1 MSELFRVSSAPHV
14 RAKTSTQNVM
24 MWVCIAMLPTACFG
38 IVNFGFRALLLI
50 VATVLSC
57 VLSETVYNL
66 IAKKKNTIGDLSAV
80 VTGMILALN
89 MPVTL
94 PIWMAVLG
102 GVFAIVVVKMLFG
115 GLGQNFMNPA
125 LAGRCFLLIAFTSE
139 MSNFVTDTY
148 TGATPLAMLKKQN
161 GLVALAD
168 SIPESAMARLLDTS
182 DIANLFIGFHG
193 GTIGETS
200 AVCLLIGAAILVV
213 TKVISLR
220 IPVAY
225 LGSFAI
231 LTFLF
236 GSRGVATGE
245 VLESL
250 STGAT
255 TVDALLTSALLFTLV
270 HLLSGGIMFG
280 AFFMATDYAT
290 SPITKN
296 GQILFG
302 ICCGVIT
309 FLFRNIGGTPEGVS
323 YAIILSN
330 LLVPLIEKITIP
342 RAFGVVKVK
351 KEGK

>member
-1 MSELFRVSSAPHV
+1 MSELFHVSSAPHV

-24 MWVCIAMLPTACFG
+24 FWVIVAMLPTACFG
-38 IVNFGFRALLLI
+38 IYNFGFRALLLI

-89 MPVTL
+89 MPVTF
-94 PIWMAVLG
+94 PVWMAVLG
-102 GVFAIVVVKMLFG
+102 GVFAIIVVKMLFG

-125 LAGRCFLLIAFTSE
+125 LAGRCFLLIAFASE

-148 TGATPLAMLKKQN
+148 TGATPLAQLKAQK
-161 GLVALAD
+161 GV
-168 SIPESAMARLLDTS
+168 IPDYAMDKLLDVT
-182 DIANLFIGFHG
+182 DIPNLFLGFHG

-200 AVCLLIGAAILVV
+200 TICLLIGALILLAA
-213 TKVISLR
+213 KVISLR

-236 GSRGVATGE
+236 GSRGIAISE
-245 VLESL
+245 VTEKLAA
-250 STGAT
+250 G
-255 TVDALLTSALLFTLV
+255 TVTFDALLSGAAVYTLIQ
-270 HLLSGGIMFG
+270 LISGGIMFG

-296 GQILFG
+296 GQILYG
-302 ICCGVIT
+302 ICCGVFT
-309 FLFRNIGGTPEGVS
+309 FLFRNIGATPEGVS

-330 LLVPLIEKITIP
+330 LLVPLIEKVTVP

>member
-24 MWVCIAMLPTACFG
+24 MWVIIAMLPTACFG
-38 IVNFGFRALLLI
+38 IYNFGFRALLLI

-57 VLSETVYNL
+57 VLSETVFNL
-66 IAKKKNTIGDLSAV
+66 IAKKKSTISDLSAV

-125 LAGRCFLLIAFTSE
+125 LAGRCFLLISFTSE

-148 TGATPLAMLKKQN
+148 TAATPLAELNATN
-161 GLVALAD
+161 G
-168 SIPESAMARLLDTS
+168 I
-182 DIANLFIGFHG
+182 IAPWNNYQLMDMFIGTTP

-200 AVCLLIGAAILVV
+200 TVALLIGAAILVV

-220 IPVAY
+220 IPVSY
-225 LGSFAI
+225 LGSFAV
-231 LTFLF
+231 LMFFF
-236 GSRGVATGE
+236 GDRQFSIAEVA
-245 VLESL
+245 S
-250 STGAT
+250 GAT
-255 TVDALLTSALLFTLV
+255 DFGTLFTQAGTYTLAQ
-270 HLLSGGIMFG
+270 LMCGGIMFG

-290 SPITKN
+290 SPITKK

-309 FLFRNIGGTPEGVS
+309 FLFRTIGGTPEGVS

-330 LLVPLIEKITIP
+330 LLVPLIEKITVP
-342 RAFGVVKVK
+342 KAFGVVKVK

>member
-24 MWVCIAMLPTACFG
+24 LWVIIAMLPTACFG
-38 IVNFGFRALLLI
+38 IYNFGFRALLLI

-57 VLSETVYNL
+57 VASETVYNL
-66 IAKKKNTIGDLSAV
+66 IAKKKNTISDLSAV

-94 PIWMAVLG
+94 PIWMAVIG

-148 TGATPLAMLKKQN
+148 TAATPLAELKSTGGIIAPWNNYQ
-161 GLVALAD
+161 
-168 SIPESAMARLLDTS
+168 LLDM
-182 DIANLFIGFHG
+182 FIGKTP

-200 AVCLLIGAAILVV
+200 ALCLLIGGAILVAM
-213 TKVISLR
+213 KIISLR
-220 IPVAY
+220 IPLAY
-225 LGSFAI
+225 LGSFAV
-231 LTFLF
+231 LMFLF
-236 GSRGVATGE
+236 GPRSFDPVY
-245 VLESL
+245 VLAQL
-250 STGAT
+250 MA
-255 TVDALLTSALLFTLV
+255 
-270 HLLSGGIMFG
+270 GGIMFG
-280 AFFMATDYAT
+280 AWFMATDYAT
-290 SPITKN
+290 TPITPN

-302 ICCGVIT
+302 ICCGVLT
-309 FLFRNIGGTPEGVS
+309 FLFRTIGGTPEGVS

-342 RAFGVVKVK
+342 NAFGVVKAK

>member
-24 MWVCIAMLPTACFG
+24 LWVIIAMLPTACFG
-38 IVNFGFRALLLI
+38 IWNFGFRALLLI

-57 VLSETVYNL
+57 VVSETVYNL

-94 PIWMAVLG
+94 PVWMAVLG

-125 LAGRCFLLIAFTSE
+125 LGGRCFLLIAFTSE
-139 MSNFVTDTY
+139 MSNFVTDVY
-148 TGATPLAMLKKQN
+148 TSATPLAELKATK
-161 GLVALAD
+161 G
-168 SIPESAMARLLDTS
+168 I
-182 DIANLFIGFHG
+182 IAPWNQYQLIDMFLGKTP

-200 AVCLLIGAAILVV
+200 TVALLIGAAILVAM
-213 TKVISLR
+213 KIISLR

-225 LGSFAI
+225 LGSFAVLMLFFGERQFSMQEI
-231 LTFLF
+231 LSGTMDPAAWF
-236 GSRGVATGE
+236 
-245 VLESL
+245 
-250 STGAT
+250 TGAST
-255 TVDALLTSALLFTLV
+255 YVLAQLMC
-270 HLLSGGIMFG
+270 GGIMFG
-280 AFFMATDYAT
+280 AWFMATDYAT
-290 SPITKN
+290 SPITKK

-302 ICCGVIT
+302 ICCGVLT
-309 FLFRNIGGTPEGVS
+309 FLFRTIGGTPEGVS

-330 LLVPLIEKITIP
+330 LMVPMIEKITVP
-342 RAFGVVKVK
+342 RAFGVVKAK

>member
-24 MWVCIAMLPTACFG
+24 LWVIIAMLPTACFG
-38 IVNFGFRALLLI
+38 IYNFGVRALLLI

-57 VLSETVYNL
+57 VASETVYNL

-148 TGATPLAMLKKQN
+148 TAATPLAELKATN
-161 GLVALAD
+161 G
-168 SIPESAMARLLDTS
+168 I
-182 DIANLFIGFHG
+182 IAPWNNYQLMDMFLGTTP

-200 AVCLLIGAAILVV
+200 TLALLIGAAILVA

-225 LGSFAI
+225 LGSFAV
-231 LTFLF
+231 LMFFF
-236 GSRGVATGE
+236 GDRQFSISEVMAGAADPAT
-245 VLESL
+245 LL
-250 STGAT
+250 TGA
-255 TVDALLTSALLFTLV
+255 LTYTLAQ
-270 HLLSGGIMFG
+270 LMCGGIMFG

-290 SPITKN
+290 SPITKK

-330 LLVPLIEKITIP
+330 LLVPLIEKITVP

>member
-1 MSELFRVSSAPHV
+1 MSELFHVSSAPHV
-14 RAKTSTQNVM
+14 RAKTSTMNVM
-24 MWVCIAMLPTACFG
+24 LWVVIAMLPTAVFG
-38 IVNFGFRALLLI
+38 IWNFGFRALLLI

-57 VLSETVYNL
+57 VVSETVFNL

-125 LAGRCFLLIAFTSE
+125 LAGRCFLLISFTSE
-139 MSNFVTDTY
+139 MSNFACDAY
-148 TGATPLAMLKKQN
+148 SGATPLAQLKSQNGAVVTFVKQN
-161 GLVALAD
+161 MPGMID
-168 SIPESAMARLLDTS
+168 KFDLLDM
-182 DIANLFIGFHG
+182 FIGTHA

-200 AVCLLIGAAILVV
+200 ALCLLIGLIILLA
-213 TKVISLR
+213 TKVITLR

-225 LGSFAI
+225 LGSFAV
-231 LTFLF
+231 LMFFF
-236 GSRGVATGE
+236 GKNGIAIPEIAAKTPDFVALVTNSGY
-245 VLESL
+245 
-250 STGAT
+250 STLA
-255 TVDALLTSALLFTLV
+255 
-270 HLLSGGIMFG
+270 HLLGGGIMFG
-280 AFFMATDYAT
+280 AIFMATDYAT
-290 SPITKN
+290 TPITKN

-302 ICCGVIT
+302 ISCGVLT
-309 FLFRNIGGTPEGVS
+309 FLFRTIGGTPEGVS

-330 LLVPLIEKITIP
+330 LLVPLIEKITVP

-351 KEGK
+351 KEDK

>member
-24 MWVCIAMLPTACFG
+24 MWVCIAMLPTAAFG
-38 IVNFGFRALLLI
+38 IYNFGVKALLLI

-57 VLSETVYNL
+57 VASETVYNL

-89 MPVTL
+89 MPVNL

-148 TGATPLAMLKKQN
+148 TSATPLAELQATK
-161 GLVALAD
+161 G
-168 SIPESAMARLLDTS
+168 I
-182 DIANLFIGFHG
+182 IAPWNKYQLMDMFVGTTP

-200 AVCLLIGAAILVV
+200 TAALLIGAVILVAM
-213 TKVISLR
+213 KIISLR

-225 LGSFAI
+225 LGSFA
-231 LTFLF
+231 FLMLFF
-236 GSRGVATGE
+236 GERQFSMQEIMAGAMDPAAWFAGASTY
-245 VLESL
+245 VLAQL
-250 STGAT
+250 MC
-255 TVDALLTSALLFTLV
+255 
-270 HLLSGGIMFG
+270 GGIMFG
-280 AFFMATDYAT
+280 AWFMATDYAT
-290 SPITKN
+290 TPITKK

-302 ICCGVIT
+302 ICCGVLT
-309 FLFRNIGGTPEGVS
+309 FLFRTIGGTPEGVS

-330 LLVPLIEKITIP
+330 LLVPLIEKITVP

>member
-24 MWVCIAMLPTACFG
+24 LWVIIAMLPTACFG

-57 VLSETVYNL
+57 VASETVYNL

-148 TGATPLAMLKKQN
+148 TSATPLAELKSTGGIIAPWNNYQ
-161 GLVALAD
+161 LVD
-168 SIPESAMARLLDTS
+168 M
-182 DIANLFIGFHG
+182 FIGNTP

-200 AVCLLIGAAILVV
+200 AVCLLIGGAILVAM
-213 TKVISLR
+213 KIISLR

-225 LGSFAI
+225 LGSFAV
-231 LTFLF
+231 LMFLF
-236 GSRGVATGE
+236 GQKAFDPTY
-245 VLESL
+245 VLAQL
-250 STGAT
+250 MA
-255 TVDALLTSALLFTLV
+255 
-270 HLLSGGIMFG
+270 GGIMFG
-280 AFFMATDYAT
+280 AWFMATDYAT
-290 SPITKN
+290 TPITKN

-302 ICCGVIT
+302 ICCGVLT
-309 FLFRNIGGTPEGVS
+309 FLFRTIGGTPEGVS

>member
-24 MWVCIAMLPTACFG
+24 LWVIIAMLPTACFG
-38 IVNFGFRALLLI
+38 IYNFGFRALLLI

-57 VLSETVYNL
+57 VVSETVYNL

-94 PIWMAVLG
+94 PIWMAVIG

-125 LAGRCFLLIAFTSE
+125 LAGRCFLLLSFTSE
-139 MSNFVTDTY
+139 MNNFVTDAY
-148 TGATPLAMLKKQN
+148 TAATPLAELKATN
-161 GLVALAD
+161 G
-168 SIPESAMARLLDTS
+168 I
-182 DIANLFIGFHG
+182 IAPWNNYQLMDMFLGTTP

-200 AVCLLIGAAILVV
+200 VLFLLVGAAILVA

-220 IPVAY
+220 IPVSY
-225 LGSFAI
+225 LGSFAV
-231 LTFLF
+231 LMFFF
-236 GSRGVATGE
+236 GDRQFSIAE
-245 VLESL
+245 V
-250 STGAT
+250 STGAADFET
-255 TVDALLTSALLFTLV
+255 LFAQASTYTLAQ
-270 HLLSGGIMFG
+270 LMCGGIMFG

-290 SPITKN
+290 SPITKK
-296 GQILFG
+296 GQILYG
-302 ICCGVIT
+302 ICCGVLT
-309 FLFRNIGGTPEGVS
+309 FLFRTIGAAPEGVS

-330 LLVPLIEKITIP
+330 LLVPLIEKITVP
-342 RAFGVVKVK
+342 RAFGVPKAK

>member
-24 MWVCIAMLPTACFG
+24 LWVIIAMLPTACFG

-57 VLSETVYNL
+57 VASETVYNL
-66 IAKKKNTIGDLSAV
+66 IAKKKNTISDLSAV

-94 PIWMAVLG
+94 PIWMAVIG

-139 MSNFVTDTY
+139 MSNFVCDAY
-148 TGATPLAMLKKQN
+148 TAATPLAELKAT
-161 GLVALAD
+161 GG
-168 SIPESAMARLLDTS
+168 I
-182 DIANLFIGFHG
+182 IAPWNNYQLMDMFIGTTP

-200 AVCLLIGAAILVV
+200 TLCLLIGGAILVA
-213 TKVISLR
+213 KKIISLR

-225 LGSFAI
+225 LGSFAV
-231 LTFLF
+231 LMFLF
-236 GSRGVATGE
+236 GPRSFDPTY
-245 VLESL
+245 VLAQL
-250 STGAT
+250 MA
-255 TVDALLTSALLFTLV
+255 
-270 HLLSGGIMFG
+270 GGIMFG
-280 AFFMATDYAT
+280 AWFMATDYAT
-290 SPITKN
+290 TPITKN

-302 ICCGVIT
+302 ICCGVLT
-309 FLFRNIGGTPEGVS
+309 FLFRTIGGTPEGVS

-342 RAFGVVKVK
+342 NAFGVVKAK

>member
-14 RAKTSTQNVM
+14 RAKTSTMNVM
-24 MWVCIAMLPTACFG
+24 LWVVIAMLPTACFG
-38 IVNFGFRALLLI
+38 IYNFGVRALLLI

-57 VLSETVYNL
+57 VASETVYNL

-148 TGATPLAMLKKQN
+148 TAATPLAELKATN
-161 GLVALAD
+161 G
-168 SIPESAMARLLDTS
+168 I
-182 DIANLFIGFHG
+182 IAPWNNYQLKDMFIGTTP

-200 AVCLLIGAAILVV
+200 AVCLLIGGAILVAM
-213 TKVISLR
+213 KIISLR

-225 LGSFAI
+225 LGSFAV
-231 LTFLF
+231 LMFLF
-236 GSRGVATGE
+236 GQKAFDPTY
-245 VLESL
+245 VLAQL
-250 STGAT
+250 MA
-255 TVDALLTSALLFTLV
+255 
-270 HLLSGGIMFG
+270 GGIMFG
-280 AFFMATDYAT
+280 AWFMATDYAT
-290 SPITKN
+290 TPITKN

-302 ICCGVIT
+302 ICCGVMT
-309 FLFRNIGGTPEGVS
+309 FLFRTIGGTPEGVS

-330 LLVPLIEKITIP
+330 LLVPLIEKITVP

>member
-1 MSELFRVSSAPHV
+1 MSELFHVSSAPHV

-24 MWVCIAMLPTACFG
+24 LWVIIAMLPTACFG

-57 VLSETVYNL
+57 VASETVYNL

-94 PIWMAVLG
+94 PVWMAVLG
-102 GVFAIVVVKMLFG
+102 GVFAIVIVKMLFG

-125 LAGRCFLLIAFTSE
+125 LAGRCFLLIAFASE

-148 TGATPLAMLKKQN
+148 TGATPLAQLKAQN
-161 GLVALAD
+161 GV
-168 SIPESAMARLLDTS
+168 IPDYAMDKLLDVT
-182 DIANLFIGFHG
+182 DISNLFIGFHG

-200 AVCLLIGAAILVV
+200 ALCLLIGAAILVV

-220 IPVAY
+220 IPLAY
-225 LGSFAI
+225 LGSFAV
-231 LTFLF
+231 LTLLF
-236 GSRGVATGE
+236 GTRGIAMSEVFEKLASGAATF
-245 VLESL
+245 
-250 STGAT
+250 
-255 TVDALLTSALLFTLV
+255 DALLMGALIYTLMQ
-270 HLLSGGIMFG
+270 LLSGGIMFG

>member
-1 MSELFRVSSAPHV
+1 MSELFHVSSAPHV
-14 RAKTSTQNVM
+14 RAKASTQKVM
-24 MWVCIAMLPTACFG
+24 LWVIIAMLPTAGFG
-38 IVNFGFRALLLI
+38 IYNFGIRALLLI

-57 VLSETVYNL
+57 VLSETVFNL

-102 GVFAIVVVKMLFG
+102 GAFAIIVVKMLFG

-125 LAGRCFLLIAFTSE
+125 LAGRCFLLISFTSE

-148 TGATPLAMLKKQN
+148 TAATPLAELKT
-161 GLVALAD
+161 
-168 SIPESAMARLLDTS
+168 TS
-182 DIANLFIGFHG
+182 GIIAPWNKYQLMDMFIGTTP

-200 AVCLLIGAAILVV
+200 ALCLLIGAAILVAA
-213 TKVISLR
+213 KVISLR

-225 LGSFAI
+225 LGSFAV
-231 LTFLF
+231 LMFFF
-236 GSRGVATGE
+236 GERKFSIAEIAAGTADVNT
-245 VLESL
+245 
-250 STGAT
+250 
-255 TVDALLTSALLFTLV
+255 LLTQAGTYTLAQLLC
-270 HLLSGGIMFG
+270 GGIMFG

-290 SPITKN
+290 SPITKK

-302 ICCGVIT
+302 ICCGLLT
-309 FLFRNIGGTPEGVS
+309 FLFRTIGGTPEGVS

-330 LLVPLIEKITIP
+330 LLVPLIEKITVP

>member
-24 MWVCIAMLPTACFG
+24 LWVIIAMLPTACFG
-38 IVNFGFRALLLI
+38 IWNFGFRALLLI

-57 VLSETVYNL
+57 VVSETVFNL
-66 IAKKKNTIGDLSAV
+66 IVKKKNTIGDLSAV

-139 MSNFVTDTY
+139 MSNFVTDAY
-148 TGATPLAMLKKQN
+148 SGATPLGQLRSQKGILFTYEMANKLD
-161 GLVALAD
+161 VTD
-168 SIPESAMARLLDTS
+168 IP
-182 DIANLFIGFHG
+182 NLFIGAHA

-200 AVCLLIGAAILVV
+200 TLCLLIGGLILVA

-220 IPVAY
+220 IPLAY
-225 LGSFAI
+225 LSSFAV
-231 LTFLF
+231 LMFTF
-236 GSRGVATGE
+236 GTRGIAAGEAAEKLATGAI
-245 VLESL
+245 
-250 STGAT
+250 TM
-255 TVDALLTSALLFTLV
+255 DALLTGALTFTLV

-280 AFFMATDYAT
+280 AWFMATDYAT
-290 SPITKN
+290 TPITKK

-302 ICCGVIT
+302 VCCGVLT

-330 LLVPLIEKITIP
+330 LLVPLIEKITVP

>member
-24 MWVCIAMLPTACFG
+24 LWVIIAMLPTACFG
-38 IVNFGFRALLLI
+38 IYNFGFRALLLI

-57 VLSETVYNL
+57 VASETVYNL

-94 PIWMAVLG
+94 PVWMAVLG

-148 TGATPLAMLKKQN
+148 TAATPLAELKSTN
-161 GLVALAD
+161 G
-168 SIPESAMARLLDTS
+168 I
-182 DIANLFIGFHG
+182 IAPWNNYQLTDMFMGYTP

-200 AVCLLIGAAILVV
+200 AVCLLIGGAILVL
-213 TKVISLR
+213 TRVISLR

-225 LGSFAI
+225 LGSFAV
-231 LTFLF
+231 LMFLF
-236 GSRGVATGE
+236 GQRAFDTTYVLAQLVA
-245 VLESL
+245 
-250 STGAT
+250 
-255 TVDALLTSALLFTLV
+255 
-270 HLLSGGIMFG
+270 GGIMFG
-280 AFFMATDYAT
+280 AWFMATDYAT

-302 ICCGVIT
+302 ICCGVLT
-309 FLFRNIGGTPEGVS
+309 FLFRTIGGTPEGVS

-330 LLVPLIEKITIP
+330 LLVPLIEKITVP
-342 RAFGVVKVK
+342 RAFGVVKEK

>member
-24 MWVCIAMLPTACFG
+24 LWVIIAMLPTACFG
-38 IVNFGFRALLLI
+38 IYNFGFRALLLI

-57 VLSETVYNL
+57 VASETVYNL

-139 MSNFVTDTY
+139 MSNFVCDAY
-148 TGATPLAMLKKQN
+148 TAATPLAELKSTGGIIAPWNNYQ
-161 GLVALAD
+161 LVD
-168 SIPESAMARLLDTS
+168 M
-182 DIANLFIGFHG
+182 FIGTTP

-200 AVCLLIGAAILVV
+200 ALCLLIGGAILVAM
-213 TKVISLR
+213 KIISLR

-225 LGSFAI
+225 LGSFAV
-231 LTFLF
+231 LMFLF
-236 GSRGVATGE
+236 GQRAFDPTYVAAQ
-245 VLESL
+245 LM
-250 STGAT
+250 A
-255 TVDALLTSALLFTLV
+255 
-270 HLLSGGIMFG
+270 GGIMFG
-280 AFFMATDYAT
+280 AWFMATDYAT
-290 SPITKN
+290 TPITKN

-302 ICCGVIT
+302 ICCGVLT
-309 FLFRNIGGTPEGVS
+309 FLFRTIGGTPEGVS